1 MVILRLLILISYE
14 EKAPLLLTI
23 LTLMSPVYTC
33 LIKGQD
39 KNQLLGELCNIDD
52 GNWVSNKLNEMI
64 ILAKYERLQPE
75 GTKKGIRT
83 LAALTC

>member
-14 EKAPLLLTI
+14 EKAPPLLTI
-23 LTLMSPVYTC
+23 LTLMSPVYLC
-33 LIKGQD
+33 PIKDQD
-39 KNQLLGELCNIDD
+39 KNQFLSEVCNIDD
-52 GNWVSNKLNEMI
+52 GNWASNKLDEVI

-75 GTKKGIRT
+75 GTEKDNGT